1 MDNKIKEIKLATKY
15 VNRLYNQY
23 IYNNIKIYS
32 NILITYL
39 VLSIFSYELSQFNII
54 LFNIIYWFGLGI
66 LSTIGLGFGFH
77 TGIFFLFPYIIN
89 YYEDNPN
96 LNIYHSVL
104 YCLPQILLWGIGSAL
119 GELPPYL
126 LAFNCDDKKIEL
138 IKNTKLKA
146 LFNNIYNI
154 IKNIIKNNIDCS
166 NKNRIFLGILLMA
179 SWPNL
184 TFDMCGML
192 CGYYKLTMTEFLI
205 PTILG
210 KGFIKAPI
218 QCLIVLYFYT
228 NNLDYSITNYLP
240 VNLNII
246 FNICFILLLCVFI
259 DKSIIKISN
268 LETKCQLINNK

>member
-1 MDNKIKEIKLATKY
+1 MDNKIKEIKLATNY
-15 VNRLYNQY
+15 VNRLYHKY
-23 IYNNIKIYS
+23 IYNNIILYG

-39 VLSIFSYELSQFNII
+39 ILHIFSYELSQFNLI
-54 LFNIIYWFGLGI
+54 LFNIIYWLGLGI

-89 YYEDNPN
+89 YYENNPN
-96 LNIYHSVL
+96 LNIYYSLL

-126 LAFNCDDKKIEL
+126 LAYNCDNENL
-138 IKNTKLKA
+138 E
-146 LFNNIYNI
+146 I
-154 IKNIIKNNIDCS
+154 IKNVKLKKLCTTIYNFIKNNIDFN
-166 NKNRIFLGILLMA
+166 NKNTIFLGILIMS

-192 CGYYKLTMTEFLI
+192 CGYYKLTEKEFLI
-205 PTILG
+205 PTIIG

-218 QCLIVLYFYT
+218 QSLVVLYYT

-240 VNLNII
+240 FNLNIV
-246 FNICFILLLCVFI
+246 FNICFILLLGIFI
-259 DKSIIKISN
+259 NKTIINLAKLEINYKLLDKS
-268 LETKCQLINNK
+268 E

>member
-1 MDNKIKEIKLATKY
+1 MDNKINEIKLASKY
-15 VNRLYNQY
+15 INRLYTTY
-23 IYNNIKIYS
+23 INNNIVLYS
-32 NILITYL
+32 NLLITYL

-54 LFNIIYWFGLGI
+54 LFNIIYWLGLGI

-96 LNIYHSVL
+96 LNIYYSVL

-126 LAFNCDDKKIEL
+126 LAFNCDDENLDI

-146 LFNNIYNI
+146 LFSNID
-154 IKNIIKNNIDCS
+154 NIIKNNIDCS
-166 NKNRIFLGILLMA
+166 NKNTIFLGILLMA

-205 PTILG
+205 PTVLG

-246 FNICFILLLCVFI
+246 FNIFFILLLGIFI
-259 DKSIIKISN
+259 DKSIIRISN
-268 LETKCQLINNK
+268 LEKKMEKYLNNKQ

>member
-1 MDNKIKEIKLATKY
+1 MDNKINEIKLASKY
-15 VNRLYNQY
+15 INRLYNQY
-23 IYNNIKIYS
+23 IYNHIKLYS
-32 NILITYL
+32 SIILTYIAL
-39 VLSIFSYELSQFNII
+39 TIFSYELYQFNLV
-54 LFNIIYWFGLGI
+54 LFNIIYWLGLGI

-96 LNIYHSVL
+96 LNIYYSIL
-104 YCLPQILLWGIGSAL
+104 YCLPQIILWGIGSAL

-126 LAFNCDDKKIEL
+126 LTYNCDDENLEI

-146 LFNNIYNI
+146 LCTNIYNV
-154 IKNIIKNNIDCS
+154 IKNNIDCT
-166 NKNRIFLGILLMA
+166 NKNTIFLGILIMS

-192 CGYYKLTMTEFLI
+192 CGYYKLTMNEFLI
-205 PTILG
+205 PTVLG

-218 QCLIVLYFYT
+218 QCLIILYFYT

-246 FNICFILLLCVFI
+246 FNIFFILLLGIFI
-259 DKSIIKISN
+259 DKSIIRISN
-268 LETKCQLINNK
+268 LEKKMEKYLNNKQ